1 MEHIKEVIN
10 RKGLKMK
17 FVAKALGIH
26 PTYLSQIINGHRPP
40 KASDRAALAG
50 FLGRSSDDIFFGKKC
65 LPNKSRQNS
74 QTRRNNQAGFQKKL
88 PFPIPK
94 EESKCQI
101 KT

>member
-17 FVAKALGIH
+17 FVAKALGMH

-50 FLGRSSDDIFFGKKC
+50 FLGRSSRDIFFGKKC
-65 LPNKSRQNS
+65 LLNKSS
-74 QTRRNNQAGFQKKL
+74 QNNQKKT
-88 PFPIPK
+88 
-94 EESKCQI
+94 E
-101 KT
+101 